1 MNTPSE
7 FEIPL
12 VETPQ
17 NSSARR
23 NGNTLERMTEVLEGA
38 SDGPSRESGFM
49 LGDSIAL
56 FAQRGQSATTCTDQP
71 TGLANSNI
79 TNKSATLS

>member
-17 NSSARR
+17 NTSGRG
-23 NGNTLERMTEVLEGA
+23 NGNTLERMTEVPEGA
-38 SDGPSRESGFM
+38 SDGPTREGVYM

-56 FAQRGQSATTCTDQP
+56 YAQRGQSASTCTDQP
-71 TGLANSNI
+71 TGLATSSI